1 MRSLERL
8 IVRKQKRFPIEIG
21 IIQSVSTTYISV
33 YIPIM
38 RKTAQCAIPSFMK
51 QQIRIPQY
59 SISASLP
66 AADIYINRFNLED
79 MIGHRVVVLNPRTH
93 PQIGAIWEV

>member
-1 MRSLERL
+1 
-8 IVRKQKRFPIEIG
+8 
-21 IIQSVSTTYISV
+21 
-33 YIPIM
+33 
-38 RKTAQCAIPSFMK
+38 MK
-51 QQIRIPQY
+51 QQIRIPKN

-66 AADIYINRFNLED
+66 ASDVYINRFNLED

>member
-1 MRSLERL
+1 M
-8 IVRKQKRFPIEIG
+8 EIG

-66 AADIYINRFNLED
+66 AADVYINRFNLED
-79 MIGHRVVVLNPRTH
+79 MIGHRVVVVNPRTH

>member
-1 MRSLERL
+1 M
-8 IVRKQKRFPIEIG
+8 EIG
-21 IIQSVSTTYISV
+21 IIQSVSTTSISV

-79 MIGHRVVVLNPRTH
+79 MIGHRVVVVNPRTH